1 MTKHEFLAAL
11 HALLQ
16 PRGYLEIGV
25 QTGGSLNLAS
35 CPAIGIDPNPLLGPH
50 GQQQIFPVTSDEFF
64 YSDNQ
69 ARRVLADFPPIDL
82 VFIDG
87 MHLFEYALRDYLNVE
102 RYANPNTVIVFD
114 DVLPYNEA
122 IADRD
127 QPPGDWTG
135 DVWKVVEILSD
146 LRFDLEHRL
155 VDVWSTGAFVV
166 WNAGISEE
174 DHRLMEARYKQIVTR
189 WQDKPMPPWVLS
201 KEFAATPESVL
212 DELRNR

>member
-25 QTGGSLNLAS
+25 QTGASLSLAS
-35 CPAIGIDPNPLLGPH
+35 CPAIGIDPYPLVQAQ
-50 GQQQIFPVTSDEFF
+50 GQQQIFPMTSDDFF
-64 YSDNQ
+64 FSDNQ
-69 ARRVLADFPPIDL
+69 VRQILADFPPIDL

-87 MHLFEYALRDYLNVE
+87 MHLFEFALRDYLNVE
-102 RYANPNTVIVFD
+102 RYANPKTVIVFD

-122 IADRD
+122 IAERE

-166 WNAGISEE
+166 WNAGLSEE
-174 DHRLMEARYKQIVTR
+174 DHRLMQARYKQIVTR
-189 WQDKPMPPWVLS
+189 WQDKQMPPWVLS

>member
-16 PRGYLEIGV
+16 PRGYLEIGA
-25 QTGGSLNLAS
+25 QTGASLSLAS
-35 CPAIGIDPNPLLGPH
+35 CPAIGIDPYPLVQAQ
-50 GQQQIFPVTSDEFF
+50 GQQQIFPMTSDDFF
-64 YSDNQ
+64 FSDNQ
-69 ARRVLADFPPIDL
+69 VRQILADFPPIDL

-87 MHLFEYALRDYLNVE
+87 MHLFEFALRDYLNVE
-102 RYANPNTVIVFD
+102 RYANPKTVIVFD

-122 IADRD
+122 IAERE

-166 WNAGISEE
+166 WNAGLSEE
-174 DHRLMEARYKQIVTR
+174 DHRLMQARYKQIVTR
-189 WQDKPMPPWVLS
+189 WQDKQMPPWVLS

>member
-1 MTKHEFLAAL
+1 M
-11 HALLQ
+11 
-16 PRGYLEIGV
+16 
-25 QTGGSLNLAS
+25 
-35 CPAIGIDPNPLLGPH
+35 
-50 GQQQIFPVTSDEFF
+50 TSDDFF
-64 YSDNQ
+64 FSDNQ
-69 ARRVLADFPPIDL
+69 ARQVLYDFPPIDL

-102 RYANPNTVIVFD
+102 RYANPGTVVVFD

-122 IADRD
+122 IATRE

-166 WNAGISEE
+166 WNTQLGE
-174 DHRLMEARYKQIVTR
+174 DHRLVESHYEKIVKR
-189 WQDKPMPPWVLS
+189 WQDKPMSPWVLS
-201 KEFAATPESVL
+201 KEFATTPESVL